1 MENKTTGQ
9 RIRALRRSKKLTQAQ
24 LAKIAGVSSPAVT
37 EWEKDSYLPKAASL
51 DAMAKEFNVSTDYIL
66 KGIEGENPATEAQ
79 QETTSHE
86 ASNVSFNGKPLRK
99 IPVLD
104 FVQAGLWRGVVYD
117 GIHPIGHTYTDY
129 EGINPQDV
137 FGVTVDGMSMSPRF
151 MPNDELV
158 IDPNLAPQ
166 PGNFVI
172 AQNGDYEVTF
182 KKYRVTGYDEEGR
195 EQFQLVPLNPDF
207 GTLDSIQHKISIIG
221 VVVKH
226 IQNLR

>member
-66 KGIEGENPATEAQ
+66 KGIEGENPVTEVQQATV
-79 QETTSHE
+79 SHE
-86 ASNVSFNGKPLRK
+86 ASNISFNGKPLRK

-207 GTLDSIQHKISIIG
+207 GVLDSVQHRISIIG